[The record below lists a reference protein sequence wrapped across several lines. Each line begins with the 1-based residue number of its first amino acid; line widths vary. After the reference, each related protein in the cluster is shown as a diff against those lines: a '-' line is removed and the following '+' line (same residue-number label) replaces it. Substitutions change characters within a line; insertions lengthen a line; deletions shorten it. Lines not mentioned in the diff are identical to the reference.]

1 MKEINYEKRLDALEE
16 LETLYKFR
24 KEAIFKDK
32 YIETFYFIRKEEI
45 QYSYPLENRIN
56 DAGRI
61 YFEQNWPEFYN
72 NMEEKLMEAQKEV
85 SNEQN
90 KLNR

>member
-24 KEAIFKDK
+24 KEAIFQDK

-45 QYSYPLENRIN
+45 QYDTHSKIMNIINKELNFSNDTINEFKDMGYTILETIV
-56 DAGRI
+56 I
-61 YFEQNWPEFYN
+61 I
-72 NMEEKLMEAQKEV
+72 
-85 SNEQN
+85 
-90 KLNR
+90 

>member
-45 QYSYPLENRIN
+45 QYDTINEFKDMGYTILETIV
-56 DAGRI
+56 I
-61 YFEQNWPEFYN
+61 I
-72 NMEEKLMEAQKEV
+72 
-85 SNEQN
+85 
-90 KLNR
+90 

>member
-45 QYSYPLENRIN
+45 QYDTHSKIMNIR
-56 DAGRI
+56 
-61 YFEQNWPEFYN
+61 
-72 NMEEKLMEAQKEV
+72 
-85 SNEQN
+85 
-90 KLNR
+90 